1 MVFAEIT
8 VKHTE
13 IDRWDVFTISA
24 VGIAALAIWAVIAAD
39 IAFEDT

>member
-13 IDRWDVFTISA
+13 IDRWDVFAVSA
-24 VGIAALAIWAVIAAD
+24 VGITALAVGAIIAAD
-39 IAFEDT
+39 IAFEHT